1 MINYYRR
8 FMPRLAATLAPLH
21 GAVSDAGKSKEIT
34 WTDQCDDAFRSSKE
48 ALARATLLHHPDPA
62 APTILTVDASDV
74 AVGAELAQ
82 VQGSTRVP
90 VAFFSRKLLPPERK
104 YSAFDRELLA
114 MFLAC
119 KHFRHFLEGRPF
131 AIYTDHKP
139 LTFAL
144 SSITRKK

>member
-1 MINYYRR
+1 MLPLSDRVQAIREVPVPDSKVALQRYLGMINYYRR

-21 GAVSDAGKSKEIT
+21 GAVSDAGKSKVIK

-104 YSAFDRELLA
+104 
-114 MFLAC
+114 
-119 KHFRHFLEGRPF
+119 
-131 AIYTDHKP
+131 
-139 LTFAL
+139 
-144 SSITRKK
+144 